1 MARETIDWDLDEL
14 LAAMHRGGPP
24 TTDDAW
30 VAADER
36 RHETTE
42 DVLAH
47 LVDIG
52 VLPASERPAS

>member
-1 MARETIDWDLDEL
+1 MAREIIDWDVDEL

-24 TTDDAW
+24 TVDDTW
-30 VAADER
+30 VAADGR
-36 RHETTE
+36 RLETTE

-52 VLPASERPAS
+52 ILPASERPAS